1 MWKQKA
7 FQSLW
12 DVEGLMSKDTHT
24 LLNLIVIGDSDYE
37 INAGKNFRANMMYGR
52 KCLIKLIK
60 MKEEPTAYDLER
72 QLETLAT
79 RFQEITCS

>member
-1 MWKQKA
+1 
-7 FQSLW
+7 
-12 DVEGLMSKDTHT
+12 MSKDTHT

-60 MKEEPTAYDLER
+60 MKEEPTAYDLDR
-72 QLETLAT
+72 
-79 RFQEITCS
+79 